1 MRVILLKNVDDL
13 GSECD
18 VKDVADGY
26 ARNFLIPKGLA
37 KIATKKELQQ
47 LEAQKE
53 ILAKKEEKKLEQVQE
68 IISRL
73 NMQEVSV
80 SVKTGDEGQLFEAV
94 SSAKIVK
101 ALKELG
107 FEVKK
112 DQINLEKPIK
122 ELGEFPL
129 KVSFDHGLE
138 TEIKIVVVE
147 EK

>member
-13 GSECD
+13 GKEYD

-53 ILAKKEEKKLEQVQE
+53 ILAQKQEKELKQVQE
-68 IISRL
+68 TISRL
-73 NMQEVSV
+73 NMQEVVV

-94 SSAKIVK
+94 SSSKISK

-107 FEVKK
+107 FEVKSN
-112 DQINLEKPIK
+112 QINLEKPIK
-122 ELGEFPL
+122 ELGEFPINI
-129 KVSFDHGLE
+129 SFDHGLE
-138 TEIKIVVVE
+138 TEVKIVVVE
-147 EK
+147 KK